1 MMICGDIILIQFPF
15 SDLSARKL
23 RPALVVTETKD
34 AHNDIVICAISSVVP
49 IELSDRELLI
59 KSSTVN
65 KLRADSII
73 KVDRL
78 ATLKKTDVKA
88 RLGKLN
94 RKELSLF
101 RVEFCKLPD

>member
-15 SDLSARKL
+15 SDLSDRKL
-23 RPALVVTETKD
+23 RPAIVVTETKD
-34 AHNDIVICAISSVVP
+34 AYNDIVICAISSVIP
-49 IELSDRELLI
+49 MKLSDREILI

-65 KLRADSII
+65 ELRADSII

-78 ATLKKTDVKA
+78 ATLKKTDVRA

-94 RKELSLF
+94 RKELSFF
-101 RVEFCKLPD
+101 RSEFCKLLD